1 MSDPVSDSFSRASTG
16 QTLMRFGVEI
26 PWSIPPA
33 SLRDVHFLRS
43 WLELDSELDQA
54 NARRRSKW
62 YPVIGMALTIGVS
75 ATFWTSIGLIV
86 MRFWK

>member
-16 QTLMRFGVEI
+16 QTLLRFGVEI

-54 NARRRSKW
+54 NPRHRSRW
-62 YPVIGMALTIGVS
+62 YPLLGMALTIGVS
-75 ATFWTSIGLIV
+75 ATFWTSIGLLV
-86 MRFWK
+86 ARFWK